1 MEDENILGV
10 DPFVDL
16 SIEDRE
22 DRLVILADRMKSHE
36 GRGMTNFAIQDIQR
50 AIPGL
55 TQDQYQEAVAWGNTY
70 NRGRYK
76 ESEELNSKFE
86 NLFPEL
92 KDVQFPEYE
101 NNNGSIDVKNPE
113 LNQEN
118 AQGKWEG
125 IQAAIDK
132 GTEMYNNQDTDGVI
146 EQPSLLPEGTDELVK
161 KNLIQYGQ
169 VLRHTDPEF
178 NKKYTPGE
186 DPFAEP
192 ESAYEFTKQ
201 ARNFQGTKFKVN
213 ALRYIAQNYD
223 TNLYNYID
231 RNEDFFKIMPELR
244 DDEEFMKMYK
254 HHEDVASAYHDHI
267 NNNYKE
273 LYDNEMRDIMQT
285 MRLSGAGM
293 PGDYMGTSVAV
304 GLGAIVESVGNLAGG
319 IFELGGKYGPKL
331 IGGKTG
337 LALDVA
343 LDAFAA
349 TKMTDEQR
357 ESLDDISGAYEQ
369 KVGEM
374 ADNISH
380 FFSSDNWKDTSI
392 GQFAYVPDQVASAS
406 LSENPV
412 YILPMT
418 LKTVGEMAPAI
429 VGAAYTGGGTL
440 VAGGIMGG
448 DQFFKAYH
456 QTNKEAREL
465 GVDEEDAEAMA
476 LSIGLVTGAT
486 SALFNNPLARKGA
499 AAMMGIRSNSV
510 KKAVDVL
517 ANTGSRQAAVKAG
530 TKAYAR
536 EIVGENFEEIIQGSF
551 ENYTKYKYDTK
562 SPNPVYG
569 VDRLMSKDEFINTMI
584 LTTTATSLMASP
596 GLGVSSTQLEKE
608 AWTTAGLDYKTFESA
623 VQKELKRKNPKFTE
637 EIAQGMLDKAK
648 KYEAI
653 VLPMQEAGTKINQIV
668 EEANVVYNAMNA
680 PRAEDAESTVEETV
694 EEKKTEIKNGIP
706 KLGAIVDGSKVVS
719 VIENIGDSKTDKEL
733 SDKFGNIEGRTF
745 KMKRVDL
752 ETLYQTNENFKNFV
766 DENPDMEYEGSRKNA
781 PAVIDE
787 NGNVL
792 DGMKRMV
799 AAYNRGQKGIRVLT
813 EQETVISKEKQSEAD
828 SLIDEIISPP
838 KPTTGQEVDPETGDV
853 VTDIEKLGNH
863 FQRVF
868 KGSEVTYDQ
877 QTFNDV
883 ARSANLD
890 PKKLKG
896 FRDRKTNKIY
906 INPELATLDTPI
918 HEFAHIWEDMLAE
931 VNPKAHKK
939 ALKLIEGTKFH
950 KDAVASGYGDRSLN
964 EALVQAIGEKG
975 AKIFKDPKRQ
985 SEFEKIIEQVK
996 DMIKKALSLPA
1007 EADFDIKTSSLNEM
1021 IESSAEKLMTATSI
1035 DPTTDNEIDVDAID
1049 MQRYGR
1055 PEREAIS
1062 DFKALQEVFKN
1073 DPTLAELKPLM
1084 SSDGQYVFQ
1093 KQKSGKLK
1101 VKLSGQ
1107 SYALVNGLNQYYD
1120 GSMEQKIDAIGDKIV
1135 QEYNA
1140 NQDVPEVVKG
1150 LGWYKDLHTKMR
1162 NIFGGRTNFFGRLL
1176 GATSGQTNVEQN
1188 YKYAIQALEAYSKGA
1203 YDSYLDEYKDFIDR
1217 VEQYQNEE
1225 ELNQFFNEYKGRAV
1239 NALKEQGKT
1248 AYGESRLKPD
1258 PKDINE
1264 TKRKLLNLW
1273 PKANPLYRTDNP
1285 SKLYGINSPA
1295 VAKVLAGIWLEQTQQ
1310 TKTNNFYE
1318 NVVGI
1323 TTNPTID
1330 LWAARTIRRMIYDG
1344 NVDRYRIAERAEQ
1357 GVDERVYA
1365 EQAGGLSDY
1374 QLAEEVIKNASNKLN
1389 MDPDDLQAYLWFA
1402 EKDLWLKNGWS
1413 KGTAAKKSDFREEA
1427 NKNDIT
1433 RYYLG
1438 LSTERDEYTDT
1449 VLESKDNLEILEEE
1463 RSSINN
1469 DLIEGDLVSLKVN
1482 TTQGQ
1487 YLIYPERSFDA
1498 EMIVETGQDM
1508 RPVLKRVVES
1518 AKKHEQESVF
1528 MSEVLPIDERM
1539 DPETMERELAK
1550 RPNARPAVEL
1560 QFREPIT
1567 FDQAS
1572 EFAKENLD
1580 KEDVQLGPVKTSIS
1594 GYTFITNEQGDK
1606 VIGVKYQFVPEFVFE
1621 NEEDITDDNVR
1632 QASIDWVNNVTETQI
1647 NLENNENVLYFYK
1660 HYVDTFVAHN
1670 NQYNGILTEIEN
1682 GSEDIFKG
1690 TIKTRTKQY
1699 YQSKGR
1705 RFESEEGPSIDA
1717 QKQQDEGPR
1726 PRFTG
1731 TVPSDDVGS
1740 ISGVE
1745 HRRIDTQK
1753 LPSALSDLLGKLKDK
1768 GFTSAELIYGIKSYS
1783 LKVNGKELTTEQ
1795 ARVVLSKYM
1804 RDNGFRQRGFETG
1817 SIEKGQDQDEATK
1830 EVYDWVN
1837 NNPNYYKTMDTK
1849 QTMELVIDEIN
1860 KQPGGFENEQ
1870 VIKDL
1875 IQGGTTISELARVQL
1890 ARQAALRHYGFK
1902 LSKLRSEGASDA
1914 EIESLI
1920 DTMGKIER
1928 ILAKEATEAGQ
1939 AGSALKSWTAQSPKS
1954 IIDRLE
1960 IAMEKHNESFD
1971 NPDMFEAL
1979 LRRIRKGIFKKEGGV
1994 LTRRLERTTLTKE
2007 EKAKIESFHN
2017 TLRRAPENTELAN
2030 ATMRSFYKYLDGI
2043 VPSYTWK
2050 DTFFGLQ
2057 YAALLSGI
2065 STQVLNVT
2073 SGSSN
2078 IILQPLM
2085 DMSRVDRIFTG
2096 GYLRFINKVGVGTN
2110 LKGLDQGRKL
2120 ALDILNNGSR
2130 VDKYQGQDP
2139 DAGKYNVLET
2149 KKFKELNIPG
2159 ITRKGKPVDFNPY
2172 NYYKFVGRVLNA
2184 TDRFIAKVGF
2194 EGRYYNYLVDQLAK
2208 DGVPKREI
2216 KQKASDLYLATKV
2229 GRDAKKELEEVLA
2242 ELKTLDPNTNF
2253 DNIKDVAMRELMFKA
2268 LAKRYSQDFVNKS
2281 DAEMQAMKDKDNF
2294 DGTMEEYKDYLMS
2307 LKEAELNGI
2316 TADAELAS
2324 NAQVFIDNRPGKW
2337 YNPISLVAN
2346 YIRTLSN
2353 DPNSGFLGQL
2363 ALKSFVPFTSI
2374 IGSIGEY
2381 MIDITPGV
2389 GMYRAYK
2396 APEGLGP
2403 IGSRMREEQLSRA
2416 YFGTMSFLTLAAL
2429 AAYAYE
2435 DDEDDPFFQVTGG
2448 GFNNPNQYTRNEMK
2462 NAPVPP
2468 YSIKIGNF
2476 IMDYRN
2482 IIPLSIP
2489 LSIIGNYFETFKAT
2503 GGKGEVFDDMVSRIS
2518 ITVKNFPQL
2527 IMDSSVMTSV
2537 KELTEALFGAI
2548 EEKGATYDPN
2558 VAGKSSVE
2566 KWRDRNVKNIIRSVG
2581 GTVMRPAPQNLN
2593 LVRQVTKFFD
2603 PTSYSAGDIRNSFL
2617 YAAGL
2622 SRVLDGQPR
2631 IDAFGEKAKSYPGET
2646 VIPYT
2651 HWFNIRGND
2660 PRWQFID
2667 KYNAYPG
2674 KIQNRGMKIGNQ
2686 FRELEPDE
2694 LYQHQLTTGQEFSKM
2709 LEKYIKT
2716 AGEDRIITTSGRSES
2731 KHKRNI
2737 QKMWRAA
2744 QSKSKI
2750 KNMKTWKSNNE

>member
-1 MEDENILGV
+1 MEDEEILGV

-16 SIEDRE
+16 SVEDRE
-22 DRLVILADRMKSHE
+22 DKLTILADRLRRSS
-36 GRGMTNFAIQDIQR
+36 GTGMTNFAIQDIQGV
-50 AIPGL
+50 IPEL
-55 TQDQYQEAVAWGNTY
+55 NPEQFQDAVAWGNTF
-70 NRGRYK
+70 NRGRY
-76 ESEELNSKFE
+76 EQGDELNSKFE
-86 NLFPEL
+86 SLFPEL
-92 KDVQFPEYE
+92 DGLQFPEYE
-101 NNNGSIDVKNPE
+101 NNNGSIDVVNKQLNP
-113 LNQEN
+113 EN
-118 AQGKWEG
+118 AQNKWAG
-125 IQAAIDK
+125 IQSAIDK
-132 GTEMYNNQDTDGVI
+132 GTEMYNSQETDGLI
-146 EQPSLLPEGTDELVK
+146 ENINLLPEGTDEDIK

-178 NKKYTPGE
+178 NKRYTPGE
-186 DPFAEP
+186 DPFETP

-213 ALRYIAQNYD
+213 GLRYVAKNYD
-223 TNLYNYID
+223 KNLYDYVEK
-231 RNEDFFKIMPELR
+231 NEDFFAYMPELR

-254 HHEDVASAYHDHI
+254 HHEKLASNYHDHI
-267 NNNYKE
+267 NNNFEE
-273 LYDNEMRDIMQT
+273 LYGNEMRDVMQT
-285 MRLSGAGM
+285 MRLSGAGL
-293 PGDYMGTSVAV
+293 PGDYMGTSIAV

-319 IFELGGKYGPKL
+319 IVEFGGKY
-331 IGGKTG
+331 
-337 LALDVA
+337 LASGSTTQYGITTN
-343 LDAFAA
+343 FP
-349 TKMTDEQR
+349 TDTN
-357 ESLDDISGAYEQ
+357 ESVDRIDKEYEQ
-369 KVGEM
+369 KVSEV

-380 FFSSDNWKDTSI
+380 FFSSDNWKDTAI

-406 LSENPV
+406 LTENPA

-429 VGAAYTGGGTL
+429 AAAAYTGGGTL
-440 VAGGIMGG
+440 VAGSIMGG

-476 LSIGLVTGAT
+476 LSIGLVTGGTA
-486 SALFNNPLARKGA
+486 ALFNNPLARKGA

-517 ANTGSRQAAVKAG
+517 SKTGSRQAAVKAG
-530 TKAYAR
+530 TRAYAK

-551 ENYTKYKYDTK
+551 ENYTKYKYDAK

-569 VDRLMSKDEFINTMI
+569 VDKLMSKDEFINTMI
-584 LTTTATSLMASP
+584 LTTTATTLMASP

-623 VQKELKRKNPKFTE
+623 VQKELKRKSPKFTA
-637 EIAQGMLDKAK
+637 EIAEGMLDKAK
-648 KYEAI
+648 KYEGI
-653 VLPMQEAGTKINQIV
+653 VTPMKEAGTKINQIV
-668 EEANVVYNAMNA
+668 EEADIVYNAMNA

-706 KLGAIVDGSKVVS
+706 KPGAIVDGSKVVS

-787 NGNVL
+787 SGNVL

-799 AAYNRGQKGIRVLT
+799 AAYNRGQKGVRVLT
-813 EQETVISKEKQSEAD
+813 EQETVVSKEKQSEAD

-838 KPTTGQEVDPETGDV
+838 KPTTGQEVDPKTGDV

-868 KGSEVTYDQ
+868 KGSKVTYDQ

-883 ARSANLD
+883 AASANLD

-918 HEFAHIWEDMLAE
+918 HEFAHIWEDMLSE
-931 VNPKAHKK
+931 VNPEAHKK

-1021 IESSAEKLMTATSI
+1021 IESSADKLMTATNI
-1035 DPTTDNEIDVDAID
+1035 DPTADNEIDVGAID
-1049 MQRYGR
+1049 MQRYKN
-1055 PEREAIS
+1055 PEREAIAE
-1062 DFKALQEVFKN
+1062 FKALQKTFEN

-1084 SSDGQYVFQ
+1084 SSDGKYVFQ
-1093 KQKSGKLK
+1093 LQKSGKLK

-1107 SYALVNGLNQYYD
+1107 SYALVNGMNEYYD
-1120 GSMEQKIDAIGDKIV
+1120 GSMEQKVDAIGDKIV
-1135 QEYNA
+1135 QEFNA

-1150 LGWYKDLHTKMR
+1150 IGWYKDLHTKMR

-1248 AYGESRLKPD
+1248 AFSESRIKPD

-1295 VAKVLAGIWLEQTQQ
+1295 VAKVLAGIWLQQTQQ

-1427 NKNDIT
+1427 NKNEIT

-1438 LSTERDEYTDT
+1438 LSTERDQYTDT

-1498 EMIVETGQDM
+1498 EMIVDTGQDM

-1539 DPETMERELAK
+1539 DPETMEIELAK

-1560 QFREPIT
+1560 QFREPMS

-1580 KEDVQLGPVKTSIS
+1580 KEGVQLGPVKTSIS

-1690 TIKTRTKQY
+1690 TSKTRTKQY

-1783 LKVNGKELTTEQ
+1783 LKVNGKELTTEE

-1817 SIEKGQDQDEATK
+1817 SVEKAKDQDVGKE

-1837 NNPNYYKTMDTK
+1837 NNPNYYKTMDMK
-1849 QTMELVIDEIN
+1849 ETMDLVLEDVN
-1860 KQPGGFENEQ
+1860 SRGGFEN
-1870 VIKDL
+1870 VDVLKDL
-1875 IQGGTTISELARVQL
+1875 LKTDTTVKELARVQL
-1890 ARQAALRHYGFK
+1890 ARQAALHHYGLK
-1902 LSKLRSEGASDA
+1902 VSKLRSEGASTA
-1914 EIESLI
+1914 EMDSVIE
-1920 DTMGKIER
+1920 TMGQIER
-1928 ILAKEATEAGQ
+1928 ALAGNATDAGK
-1939 AGSALKSWTAQSPKS
+1939 ASAALRSWTAQTATTL
-1954 IIDRLE
+1954 IDRTEL
-1960 IAMEKHNESFD
+1960 AMEKFNEDMD
-1971 NPDMFEAL
+1971 NKTKFGHFIHRL
-1979 LRRIRKGIFKKEGGV
+1979 FGGKQK
-1994 LTRRLERTTLTKE
+1994 LESTTLSAEQKS
-2007 EKAKIESFHN
+2007 KIEELHGI
-2017 TLRRAPENTELAN
+2017 LIKAPENSELAN
-2030 ATMRSFYKYLDGI
+2030 AAMRSTYKYMDSL

-2057 YAALLSGI
+2057 YAALLSGV
-2065 STQVLNVT
+2065 STQILNIT
-2073 SGSSN
+2073 SGSAN

-2085 DMSRVDRIFTG
+2085 EMSRVDRIFTG
-2096 GYLRFINKVGVGTN
+2096 GYLDFIRSIGVGTT
-2110 LKGLDQGRKL
+2110 KRGFEQGRNM
-2120 ALDILNNGSR
+2120 AMDILKNGSR
-2130 VDKYQGQDP
+2130 VDKYQNSEANP
-2139 DAGKYNVLET
+2139 EAGSYNVLET
-2149 KKFKELNIPG
+2149 TEFKGGKK
-2159 ITRKGKPVDFNPY
+2159 NPY

-2184 TDRFIAKVGF
+2184 TDRFISKVGY
-2194 EGRYYNYLVDQLAK
+2194 EGRYFNYLLDQLRK
-2208 DGVPKREI
+2208 DGVPRNELRKR
-2216 KQKASDLYLATKV
+2216 ASELYLATEV
-2229 GRDAKKELEEVLA
+2229 SRHAKKEMESLMK
-2242 ELKTLDPNTNF
+2242 ELRKADPNTDF
-2253 DNIKDVAMRELMFKA
+2253 SNIERVRMRELMHEA
-2268 LAKRYSQDFVNKS
+2268 LVARYSEDFIGKP
-2281 DAEMQAMKDKDNF
+2281 DAELEIMKEKENF
-2294 DGTMEEYKDYLMS
+2294 DGSIEEYKEYLKAM
-2307 LKEAELNGI
+2307 KEAEIKGI
-2316 TADAELAS
+2316 SIDATLAS
-2324 NAQVFIDNRPGKW
+2324 NAQVFIDNRPGSFAQPVAW
-2337 YNPISLVAN
+2337 MAN

-2353 DPNSGFLGQL
+2353 HPKAGFGGQL
-2363 ALKSFVPFTSI
+2363 VLKSFVPFTSI

-2381 MIDITPGV
+2381 MIDVAPGIGV
-2389 GMYRAYK
+2389 ARGYK
-2396 APEGLGP
+2396 AEDGLGEK
-2403 IGSRMREEQLSRA
+2403 GSRLRDEQMSRA
-2416 YFGTMSFLTLAAL
+2416 YFGTMSFMGLAAL
-2429 AAYAYE
+2429 AAMAYE
-2435 DDEDDPFFQVTGG
+2435 DDDDDPFFEVSGG
-2448 GFNNPNQYTRNEMK
+2448 GYNNSNQYTRNDMK
-2462 NAPVPP
+2462 NAPLPP
-2468 YSIKIGNF
+2468 YTIKVGNVM
-2476 IMDYRN
+2476 MDYRN

-2489 LSIIGNYFETFKAT
+2489 LAIIGNYMETHKMT
-2503 GGKGEVFDDMVSRIS
+2503 GGKGEIFDDMMDRTFIAYANS
-2518 ITVKNFPQL
+2518 INL
-2527 IMDSSVMTSV
+2527 IMDSSVLTSV
-2537 KELTEALFGAI
+2537 RELSEAIFGQVT
-2548 EEKGATYDPN
+2548 GRGSQFDPN
-2558 VAGKSSVE
+2558 TVDDSSVTKTLE
-2566 KWRDRNVKNIIRSVG
+2566 RISKTTIRSVG
-2581 GTVMRPAPQNLN
+2581 GTLLRPMPQNLN
-2593 LVRQVTKFFD
+2593 LFRQVTKIFD
-2603 PTSYSAGDIRNSFL
+2603 ATSYSAGDAKNALL

-2622 SRVLDGQPR
+2622 SQIAGQPK
-2631 IDAFGEKAKSYPGET
+2631 IDTFGEKAKSYPGET

-2651 HWFNIRGND
+2651 HWRGIRGND
-2660 PRWQFID
+2660 RRWQFID
-2667 KYNAYPG
+2667 QYNAYPG
-2674 KIQNRGMKIGNQ
+2674 KIQNRPMRIGNEM
-2686 FRELEPDE
+2686 RTLTDDE
-2694 LYQHQLTTGQEFSKM
+2694 LYQHQITTGQEFSRM
-2709 LEKYIKT
+2709 LTNYIK
-2716 AGEDRIITTSGRSES
+2716 GQGQLEDRILTTSGRSQS
-2731 KHKRNI
+2731 MHKMNI

-2744 QSKSKI
+2744 QAKSKL
-2750 KNMKTWKSNNE
+2750 KNVNTWRNND